1 MSLQYPEQFQ
11 QLLTGSLCAFSH
23 VVSYLQNGMFSHIM
37 ACKLLIILSTASSNI
52 NFFSR
57 VHHPLFLLNL
67 VNTFIVI
74 LIESQC
80 NCYILVSHL
89 ILGMSSGSMFISSF
103 FFFLNQSPNSVEK
116 ADGQIEVTEKCL
128 LLHVGD
134 KLFFFLFLLRD
145 RAL

>member
-37 ACKLLIILSTASSNI
+37 VCKLLIILSTASSNI

-80 NCYILVSHL
+80 NCYILVSPL

-103 FFFLNQSPNSVEK
+103 FFFLNQSPTRWKSLM
-116 ADGQIEVTEKCL
+116 ARQ
-128 LLHVGD
+128 
-134 KLFFFLFLLRD
+134 KLQKNVCCFTLGTSSYFSFCSC
-145 RAL
+145 